1 MEGGLNFQTGEF
13 AKLCGVNKRTL
24 HYYDEQGIFSPDHV
38 GENHYRYYSA
48 RQLYPFIMIR
58 LLRQMGLELSEIQDY
73 MRHRSPERLSRLL
86 AEQEDW
92 LDAEIQ
98 KLQYMKEIVHNQR
111 QMLALAK
118 DICCDTVRIEPWPE
132 ANLICSGPVRQMMLK
147 EDHAGIERALM
158 AHMRYIMEHGLNSGL
173 VFGAMVR
180 RADFLEGD
188 GHLLSRFFTVTT
200 RSVATVPPD
209 VLFVRPAGRYL
220 VTYFRGDYMKTSA
233 AYDRLRD
240 YLQSHPA
247 LHAGAYSYEESILED
262 LSTADPRGYLTR
274 VGIRLQDKMD
284 DSTREE

>member
-1 MEGGLNFQTGEF
+1 
-13 AKLCGVNKRTL
+13 
-24 HYYDEQGIFSPDHV
+24 
-38 GENHYRYYSA
+38 
-48 RQLYPFIMIR
+48 MIR

-73 MRHRSPERLSRLL
+73 MRHRSPERLNRLL

-111 QMLALAK
+111 QMLALSK

-188 GHLLSRFFTVTT
+188 GHLLSCFFTVTT

-220 VTYFRGDYMKTSA
+220 VTYFRGDYMKTRA

-247 LHAGAYSYEESILED
+247 LHAGAYSYEERILED

-274 VGIRLQDKMD
+274 VGIRLQD

>member
-38 GENHYRYYSA
+38 GANHYRYYSA

-73 MRHRSPERLSRLL
+73 MHHRSPERLSRLL

-118 DICCDTVRIEPWPE
+118 DICCDTIRIEPWPE
-132 ANLICSGPVRQMMLK
+132 ANLICSGPVRQMMIK

-233 AYDRLRD
+233 AYDRLRN

-274 VGIRLQDKMD
+274 VGIRLQDEMD

>member
-1 MEGGLNFQTGEF
+1 
-13 AKLCGVNKRTL
+13 
-24 HYYDEQGIFSPDHV
+24 
-38 GENHYRYYSA
+38 
-48 RQLYPFIMIR
+48 
-58 LLRQMGLELSEIQDY
+58 
-73 MRHRSPERLSRLL
+73 
-86 AEQEDW
+86 
-92 LDAEIQ
+92 
-98 KLQYMKEIVHNQR
+98 MKEIVYNQR
-111 QMLALAK
+111 QMLALSK
-118 DICCDTVRIEPWPE
+118 DICCYTVRIEPWPE

-188 GHLLSRFFTVTT
+188 GHLLSCFFTVTT

-220 VTYFRGDYMKTSA
+220 VTYFRGDYMKTRA

-247 LHAGAYSYEESILED
+247 LHAGAYSYEERILED

-274 VGIRLQDKMD
+274 VGIRLQD